1 MHAWRARHSFASV
14 WRVDWDKDKRERV
27 LRFWLRAAREDDW
40 TFQELRR
47 FIGWMIDEGRPL
59 PVPLQAWANE
69 VAAGRLFF
77 DQTRTGPKTDH
88 RRDYQMLVG
97 AIFFE
102 LCRGRRPTS
111 ADPIRPGS
119 RGAYRRLAKLFHCSP
134 STARDAVER
143 ASKWPPGAWSG
154 NPQK

>member
-1 MHAWRARHSFASV
+1 MRAWWLRHSFESV
-14 WRVDWDKDKRERV
+14 WRVQWDEQERERV

-69 VAAGRLFF
+69 VAAGR
-77 DQTRTGPKTDH
+77 RVKPKRRGPKTDQ

-97 AIFFE
+97 AVIGAEWFGWS
-102 LCRGRRPTS
+102 GRK
-111 ADPIRPGS
+111 AQ
-119 RGAYRRLAKLFHCSP
+119 GALAKLYHCSP
-134 STARDAVER
+134 QAARDAVKR

-154 NPQK
+154 IPQK